1 MVFPEEE
8 DFEKFTDP
16 LEEAIKSLA
25 KAQTHLENT
34 FTKIVYAKSYPIEI
48 RNGYNEYI
56 SKLIERTEKLL
67 NLTEEAYRKMAQDL
81 NRLDEWQMER
91 KSEGWFESLK
101 FGGVK

>member
-34 FTKIVYAKSYPIEI
+34 FTKIRA
-48 RNGYNEYI
+48 GYNEYI
-56 SKLIERTEKLL
+56 SALIEKTETLY
-67 NLTEEAYRKMAQDL
+67 NLSTKAYQNMARDL
-81 NRLDEWQMER
+81 NKLDEWQMER
-91 KSEGWFESLK
+91 KSEGWFSL
-101 FGGVK
+101 VLV

>member
-34 FTKIVYAKSYPIEI
+34 FTKITYAKSYPIEI
-48 RNGYNEYI
+48 RAGYNEYI
-56 SKLIERTEKLL
+56 SALIEKTETLY
-67 NLTEEAYRKMAQDL
+67 NLSTKAYQNMARDL
-81 NRLDEWQMER
+81 NKLDEWQMER
-91 KSEGWFESLK
+91 KSEGWFSL
-101 FGGVK
+101 VLV